1 MTLNE
6 GFSFLSNIPL
16 TLSANILAPSVNLV
30 PILLKK
36 DLILFL
42 SFKALFNPQPNLSK
56 ITYQNHALLNVKL
69 KFIPKGGPD
78 GGNGG
83 KGGDVVLVCDRN
95 EGDLQAYRW
104 QPHRRARNGAPGQGR
119 QCAGPD
125 GGDLILPVPPGTQVL
140 EEGTNR
146 LVAELTEH
154 GERVVLLAGGKGGL
168 GNMNFK
174 SSVNQAPRRTTPGYP
189 GEEGKFR
196 IVLKTIADIGLVGYP
211 NAGKST
217 LTNLLTAARPKM
229 APYPFTT
236 LHVNVGVIDYTDR
249 FDRIVM
255 ADIPGLIEGAHENRG
270 LGHQFLRHVER
281 CSLLVFIIDMAGSEN
296 REPWDDHRI
305 LERELRLYSPI
316 LAAKPRIIVANK
328 MDLPEAAAKLKKFQE
343 RVKDM
348 VIPISC
354 YSQAGIQEFRDKLLA
369 AVKGPVDQRPKAPAP
384 YVEPAVA
391 KRLAKVHTAKV
402 VVPKAK
408 AKAAA
413 KKSVKPVA
421 KKAVKVVPAK
431 KAKVTPKAKPV
442 AKKASK
448 VIAKKPLAKKAA
460 KKVPAKVVAKK
471 KAAPVKKAASK
482 SKAKKK

>member
-1 MTLNE
+1 MFIDEAKVVLKS
-6 GFSFLSNIPL
+6 GDGGHGCVSFRRE
-16 TLSANILAPSVNLV
+16 
-30 PILLKK
+30 
-36 DLILFL
+36 
-42 SFKALFNPQPNLSK
+42 
-56 ITYQNHALLNVKL
+56 

-83 KGGDVVLVCDRN
+83 KGGDVILVCDRN

-104 QPHRRARNGAPGQGR
+104 QPHRRARNGAPGMGR

-125 GGDLILPVPPGTQVL
+125 GADLMLPVPPGTQVL
-140 EEGTNR
+140 EEGTHR

-189 GEEGKFR
+189 GEEGTFR

-236 LHVNVGVIDYTDR
+236 LHVNVGVIDYPDR

-281 CSLLVFIIDMAGSEN
+281 CALLIFLIDMAGSEN
-296 REPWDDHRI
+296 RAPWDDHRV
-305 LERELRLYSPI
+305 LERELRLYSPV
-316 LAAKPRIIVANK
+316 LAAKPRLIVANK

-354 YSQAGIQEFRDKLLA
+354 YSQEGIQDFRDKLWA
-369 AVKGPVDQRPKAPAP
+369 AVKGPVDLRPKAPAP

-391 KRLAKVHTAKV
+391 KRLSKVH
-402 VVPKAK
+402 
-408 AKAAA
+408 
-413 KKSVKPVA
+413 S
-421 KKAVKVVPAK
+421 
-431 KAKVTPKAKPV
+431 
-442 AKKASK
+442 
-448 VIAKKPLAKKAA
+448 
-460 KKVPAKVVAKK
+460 AKVVAPKAAKQVAKRRPAEVVPKK
-471 KAAPVKKAASK
+471 KAALVKKAASK
-482 SKAKKK
+482 AKAKKK

>member
-1 MTLNE
+1 MGPMFIDE
-6 GFSFLSNIPL
+6 AKVVMKSGDGGHGCVSFRRE
-16 TLSANILAPSVNLV
+16 
-30 PILLKK
+30 
-36 DLILFL
+36 
-42 SFKALFNPQPNLSK
+42 
-56 ITYQNHALLNVKL
+56 

-104 QPHRRARNGAPGQGR
+104 QPHRRARNGAPGMGR

-125 GGDLILPVPPGTQVL
+125 GADLVLPVPPGTQVL
-140 EEGTNR
+140 EEGTQR

-189 GEEGKFR
+189 GEEGTFR
-196 IVLKTIADIGLVGYP
+196 MVLKTIADIGLVGYP

-236 LHVNVGVIDYTDR
+236 LHVNVGVIDYPDR
-249 FDRIVM
+249 FGRIVM

-281 CSLLVFIIDMAGSEN
+281 CSLLVFILDMAGSEN
-296 REPWDDHRI
+296 RRPWDDHRI
-305 LERELRLYSPI
+305 LERELRLYSPV
-316 LAAKPRIIVANK
+316 LAAKPRLIVANK
-328 MDLPEAAAKLKKFQE
+328 MDLPGAEANLRQFRA
-343 RVKDM
+343 RVKDL

-354 YSQAGIQEFRDKLLA
+354 HSREGVAEFLEKLWN
-369 AVKGPVDQRPKAPAP
+369 AVKGPADQRPKPPAP

-391 KRLAKVHTAKV
+391 RRLAKVHAGKV
-402 VVPKAK
+402 VKKAK
-408 AKAAA
+408 PAARRAAKAAA
-413 KKSVKPVA
+413 KKRPAA
-421 KKAVKVVPAK
+421 KRKASRPKPAK
-431 KAKVTPKAKPV
+431 A
-442 AKKASK
+442 
-448 VIAKKPLAKKAA
+448 
-460 KKVPAKVVAKK
+460 
-471 KAAPVKKAASK
+471 
-482 SKAKKK
+482 KAKKK

>member
-1 MTLNE
+1 EARSE
-6 GFSFLSNIPL
+6 GE
-16 TLSANILAPSVNLV
+16 AGREA
-30 PILLKK
+30 
-36 DLILFL
+36 
-42 SFKALFNPQPNLSK
+42 
-56 ITYQNHALLNVKL
+56 
-69 KFIPKGGPD
+69 
-78 GGNGG
+78 
-83 KGGDVVLVCDRN
+83 
-95 EGDLQAYRW
+95 
-104 QPHRRARNGAPGQGR
+104 GQGR
-119 QCAGPD
+119 REEVRQAGR
-125 GGDLILPVPPGTQVL
+125 
-140 EEGTNR
+140 EE
-146 LVAELTEH
+146 VA
-154 GERVVLLAGGKGGL
+154 GQGRG
-168 GNMNFK
+168 
-174 SSVNQAPRRTTPGYP
+174 QAEGRP
-189 GEEGKFR
+189 GEEGNFR

-328 MDLPEAAAKLKKFQE
+328 MDLPAAAAKLKKFQE

-354 YSQAGIQEFRDKLLA
+354 YSQEGIQEFRDKLWA

-391 KRLAKVHTAKV
+391 KRLAKVHSAKV
-402 VVPKAK
+402 VAPKAK
-408 AKAAA
+408 AKPAA
-413 KKSVKPVA
+413 KKAA
-421 KKAVKVVPAK
+421 KKAA
-431 KAKVTPKAKPV
+431 PKAKPV
-442 AKKASK
+442 AKKAK
-448 VIAKKPLAKKAA
+448 VVAKKPLPKRSSKPVAKKLP
-460 KKVPAKVVAKK
+460 VKVVAKK
-471 KAAPVKKAASK
+471 KAAPVKQAASK

>member
-1 MTLNE
+1 MFIDE
-6 GFSFLSNIPL
+6 AKVVMKSGDGGHGCVSFRRE
-16 TLSANILAPSVNLV
+16 
-30 PILLKK
+30 
-36 DLILFL
+36 
-42 SFKALFNPQPNLSK
+42 
-56 ITYQNHALLNVKL
+56 

-104 QPHRRARNGAPGQGR
+104 QPHRRARNGAPGMGR

-125 GGDLILPVPPGTQVL
+125 GADLVLPVPPGTQVL
-140 EEGTNR
+140 EEGTQR

-189 GEEGKFR
+189 GEEGTFR
-196 IVLKTIADIGLVGYP
+196 MVLKTIADIGLVGYP

-236 LHVNVGVIDYTDR
+236 LHVNVGVIDYPDR
-249 FDRIVM
+249 FGRIVM

-281 CSLLVFIIDMAGSEN
+281 CSLLVFILDMAGSEN
-296 REPWDDHRI
+296 RRPWDDHRI
-305 LERELRLYSPI
+305 LERELRLYSPV
-316 LAAKPRIIVANK
+316 LAAKPRLIVANK
-328 MDLPEAAAKLKKFQE
+328 MDLPGAEANLRQFRA
-343 RVKDM
+343 RVKDL

-354 YSQAGIQEFRDKLLA
+354 HSREGVAEFLEKLWN
-369 AVKGPVDQRPKAPAP
+369 AVKGPADQRPKPPAP

-391 KRLAKVHTAKV
+391 RRLAKVHAGKV
-402 VVPKAK
+402 VKKAK
-408 AKAAA
+408 PAARRAAKAAA
-413 KKSVKPVA
+413 KKRPVA
-421 KKAVKVVPAK
+421 KR
-431 KAKVTPKAKPV
+431 
-442 AKKASK
+442 KASRP
-448 VIAKKPLAKKAA
+448 KPA
-460 KKVPAKVVAKK
+460 
-471 KAAPVKKAASK
+471 
-482 SKAKKK
+482 KAKKK